1 MQKVELTEK
10 MLERIEEIQQA
21 GYKYLKALLE
31 VDDEKMKEL
40 GPWTEDDFRSLLADG
55 MSILSKKGLFIC
67 NPYIFEEF
75 TPPFRCTLAECKCE
89 ECTRQDEFMYKER
102 IAGYMRELLED
113 AEYEV
118 VVTEEGAIAF
128 KEKGLGN
135 RYQLQVTVQEET
147 VDEKN

>member
-21 GYKYLKALLE
+21 GYKYLQALLE
-31 VDDEKMKEL
+31 VDDEKMKAL
-40 GPWTEDDFRSLLADG
+40 GPWTEEDARNLLAVG
-55 MSILSKKGLFIC
+55 MSILNKRGIFIC

-89 ECTRQDEFMYKER
+89 KCTRQNEFMYKER
-102 IAGYMRELLED
+102 ISGYMHELLED

-118 VVTEEGAIAF
+118 VGIEEGFIEF
-128 KEKGLGN
+128 KEKGSDN
-135 RYQLQVTVQEET
+135 RYQLQVTVQEG
-147 VDEKN
+147 

>member
-1 MQKVELTEK
+1 MQKAELTEK
-10 MLERIEEIQQA
+10 MIERIEEIQQA
-21 GYKYLKALLE
+21 GYRYLQALLE

-40 GPWTEDDFRSLLADG
+40 GPWTEEELRELMSDG
-55 MSILSKKGLFIC
+55 MSILSRKGLFIC

-89 ECTRQDEFMYKER
+89 KCTRQDEFMYKER
-102 IAGYMRELLED
+102 IAGYMHELLED

-118 VVTEEGAIAF
+118 LGTEEGAIEF
-128 KEKGLGN
+128 KEKALDN

>member
-1 MQKVELTEK
+1 MQKAEFTEK

-89 ECTRQDEFMYKER
+89 
-102 IAGYMRELLED
+102 
-113 AEYEV
+113 
-118 VVTEEGAIAF
+118 
-128 KEKGLGN
+128 
-135 RYQLQVTVQEET
+135 
-147 VDEKN
+147 